1 MPSPEAHPGLA
12 AAERLRRVAAALAAG
27 TAPPPEDSRWL
38 ARRLQSYLSAP
49 TDLVLDT
56 VLQLAPPPGGS
67 SWRSVAKHAERDR
80 LLRELAASMD
90 GTAHARATDLQQR
103 LRRYAGTSWPRDRRS
118 GAPTAANT
126 ILFRIYTLDPD
137 PPTGIRRLTDIIT

>member
-27 TAPPPEDSRWL
+27 TAPPSEDSRWL
-38 ARRLQSYLSAP
+38 AHRLQSYLSAP

-67 SWRSVAKHAERDR
+67 SWRLVAKHAERDR

-90 GTAHARATDLQQR
+90 GTAHARATDLQQQLR
-103 LRRYAGTSWPRDRRS
+103 LRRYIL
-118 GAPTAANT
+118 AA
-126 ILFRIYTLDPD
+126 
-137 PPTGIRRLTDIIT
+137 